1 MSVRIR
7 LRRMGRKKQAHYRIV
22 VADSASPRDGRFVE
36 TLGYFKPLSEPARLI
51 VDLEKADEWIG
62 KGAELSETVRSLLN
76 RARKGGDATVALGEL
91 DPEEAKVAKATAL
104 EQRRKTEVK
113 AREEAAA
120 AAAAQEVAAA
130 AAAEAET
137 EEAKAAAEEAPEA
150 EAATEEAPEAEAAA
164 EEAPEA
170 EAAAEETPEAEAA
183 AEETPEAEA
192 ATEEAPEAEAA
203 AEETPEAE
211 AATEEPAADESEEDA
226 KSE

>member
-1 MSVRIR
+1 
-7 LRRMGRKKQAHYRIV
+7 MGRKKQAHYRIV

-36 TLGYFKPLSEPARLI
+36 TLGYFKPLSNPARLI

-76 RARKGGDATVALGEL
+76 KARKGGDATVALGEL
-91 DPEEAKVAKATAL
+91 DPEEAKAAKTAAL
-104 EQRRKTEVK
+104 DQRRKTEVK

-120 AAAAQEVAAA
+120 AAAAQEIAAA

-137 EEAKAAAEEAPEA
+137 E
-150 EAATEEAPEAEAAA
+150 EAEAAA

-183 AEETPEAEA
+183 AEE
-192 ATEEAPEAEAA
+192 
-203 AEETPEAE
+203 
-211 AATEEPAADESEEDA
+211 PAADESEEDA

>member
-1 MSVRIR
+1 
-7 LRRMGRKKQAHYRIV
+7 MGRKKQAHYRIV

-36 TLGYFKPLSEPARLI
+36 TLGYFKPLTEPARLI

-91 DPEEAKVAKATAL
+91 DPEEAKAAKATAL
-104 EQRRKTEVK
+104 DQRRKTEVK

-120 AAAAQEVAAA
+120 AAAAQEIAAA
-130 AAAEAET
+130 AAAEAES
-137 EEAKAAAEEAPEA
+137 EEA
-150 EAATEEAPEAEAAA
+150 EAATEEA
-164 EEAPEA
+164 
-170 EAAAEETPEAEAA
+170 PEAEAA

-203 AEETPEAE
+203 AEEAPEAEAVTEEAPEAEAAAEETPEAE
-211 AATEEPAADESEEDA
+211 AATDEPAADESEEDA

>member
-1 MSVRIR
+1 
-7 LRRMGRKKQAHYRIV
+7 MGRKKQAHYRIV

-36 TLGYFKPLSEPARLI
+36 TLGYFKPLSDPARLI

-91 DPEEAKVAKATAL
+91 DPEEAKVAKAAAL

-120 AAAAQEVAAA
+120 AAAAQEIAAA
-130 AAAEAET
+130 AAAEVET
-137 EEAKAAAEEAPEA
+137 E
-150 EAATEEAPEAEAAA
+150 EAEAAA

-170 EAAAEETPEAEAA
+170 EAAAEA
-183 AEETPEAEA
+183 TPEAEA

-203 AEETPEAE
+203 AEATPEAE